1 MTLAT
6 ATHSSVMQ
14 ENHNRSLVPAILW
27 AILTLCVVLMPGCG
41 EQDLES
47 SGGSIEDP
55 RRSERHRMVDEQIIP
70 GGVRDPRVIAAMRR
84 VPRHRFVPDE
94 YALEAYADNA
104 LPIGH
109 KQTISQPVLVASMT
123 ESLKLTGHEKVLE
136 IGTGSGYQAAILA
149 ELARQVYTIEL
160 VEPLGRR
167 AAAVLT
173 ELGYRNIVTRIGD
186 GYHGWPEEAPFD
198 AIIVTAAPPDVP
210 QPLLDQL
217 AIGGRLI
224 LPVGEV
230 SQYLVLYHR
239 TPSGLEFTRLEPVRF
254 VPLVRETPP
263 HRDDHP

>member
-1 MTLAT
+1 ML
-6 ATHSSVMQ
+6 MNGCDERNQ
-14 ENHNRSLVPAILW
+14 E
-27 AILTLCVVLMPGCG
+27 LTPSFP
-41 EQDLES
+41 D
-47 SGGSIEDP
+47 DP
-55 RRSERHRMVDEQIIP
+55 RQSERHRMVDEQIIP
-70 GGVRDPRVIAAMRR
+70 GGIRDPRVIAAVRR
-84 VPRHRFVPDE
+84 MPRHRFVPED
-94 YALEAYADNA
+94 YAVEAYADNA

-123 ESLKLTGHEKVLE
+123 EALQLTGQEKVLE

-167 AAAVLT
+167 AAALLA

-217 AIGGRLI
+217 AVGGRMI
-224 LPVGEV
+224 LPVGEA

-254 VPLVRETPP
+254 VPLVREASP

>member
-1 MTLAT
+1 MRGQWLGGRSCRVVRRWKIPWSLA
-6 ATHSSVMQ
+6 VL
-14 ENHNRSLVPAILW
+14 LVIL
-27 AILTLCVVLMPGCG
+27 MNGCD
-41 EQDLES
+41 EREPELPPPVR
-47 SGGSIEDP
+47 EDP
-55 RRSERHRMVDEQIIP
+55 RQADRLRMVDEQIIP

-94 YALEAYADNA
+94 YAHEAYVDNA

-109 KQTISQPVLVASMT
+109 RQTISQPVLVASMT
-123 ESLKLTGHEKVLE
+123 EALQLTGREKVLE

-149 ELARQVYTIEL
+149 ELAGQIYTIEL

-167 AAAVLT
+167 AAALLA
-173 ELGYRNIVTRIGD
+173 ELGYRNITTRIGD

-217 AIGGRLI
+217 AVGGRMI
-224 LPVGEV
+224 LPVGEA

-239 TPSGLEFTRLEPVRF
+239 SPSGLEFTRLEPVRF
-254 VPLVRETPP
+254 VPLVREVSP